1 MTHSQRLS
9 SGSPACRLE
18 WRPSRW
24 LLASIALITLLAVLS
39 LHASDMPG
47 WLAWLLSG
55 PVLFLGFRTLT
66 KEWHRPPVLLVFRGR
81 DLPVLVDGQAA
92 RDLVVQWRGPLAF
105 VRWRDADSLTRR
117 LSWWPDTLP
126 PARRR
131 ELRLAAD
138 LLGASRPDPG
148 MAP

>member
-9 SGSPACRLE
+9 NGSPACRLE

-24 LLASIALITLLAVLS
+24 LLAVIALITLLAMFS

-55 PVLFLGFRTLT
+55 PVLFLGVRTLL
-66 KEWHRPPVLLVFRGR
+66 KEWSHPPVLLVFRGSGQ
-81 DLPVLVDGQAA
+81 PVLVDGQVV
-92 RDLVVQWRGPLAF
+92 RDLGVEWRGPLAF
-105 VRWRDADSLTRR
+105 ARWQDADGLTRR